1 MVDVESVVGRGTTIT
16 VYLPQHDEPA
26 EAMTS
31 GTLATV
37 APRGVETVLL
47 VEDEEGVRALGARIL
62 ERHGY
67 TVLEARNGRDAL
79 SVASQHNGAIDL
91 LLTDVVMPEMGG
103 KQLAEALVSR
113 DASLRVLFISGYT
126 DGDIS
131 RRGDLDPN
139 TAFLQKPFT
148 ARGLLG
154 RVREV
159 LDGDAVAA

>member
-1 MVDVESVVGRGTTIT
+1 MLACGQETLDTPNAAGYSVGVYADGKELFVRSTGPRSLEQRWSQEFSLGESTGGWRLRVWPTQVATI
-16 VYLPQHDEPA
+16 
-26 EAMTS
+26 
-31 GTLATV
+31 

-79 SVASQHNGAIDL
+79 SVASQHSGAIDL
-91 LLTDVVMPEMGG
+91 LLTDVVMPE
-103 KQLAEALVSR
+103 
-113 DASLRVLFISGYT
+113 T
-126 DGDIS
+126 
-131 RRGDLDPN
+131 
-139 TAFLQKPFT
+139 FT

>member
-1 MVDVESVVGRGTTIT
+1 
-16 VYLPQHDEPA
+16 
-26 EAMTS
+26 
-31 GTLATV
+31 
-37 APRGVETVLL
+37 VLL
-47 VEDEEGVRALGARIL
+47 VEDEDAVRALGARIL

-79 SVASQHNGAIDL
+79 AVAAQHLGPIDL

-103 KQLAEALVSR
+103 KQLAEALVAR
-113 DASLRVLFISGYT
+113 DASLRVLFVSGYT

-131 RRGDLDPN
+131 RRGELDQC

-148 ARGLLG
+148 ASGLLG

-159 LDGDAVAA
+159 LDGSAVAA